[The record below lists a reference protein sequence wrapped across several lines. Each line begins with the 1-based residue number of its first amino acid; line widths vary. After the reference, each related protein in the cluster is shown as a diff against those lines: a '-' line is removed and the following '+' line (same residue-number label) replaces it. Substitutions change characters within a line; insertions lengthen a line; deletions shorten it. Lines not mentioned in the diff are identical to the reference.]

1 MRPPRNP
8 FRLRA
13 AEQIDG
19 PGTFLSLLDPNLIE
33 VLPEEGLWD
42 RRVVVRSS
50 AGGGKTTL
58 LRLFTPESLR
68 LLHTA
73 GGEDALRDA
82 RNALTRRGA
91 LAPQGPQVAGALISL
106 AGKYSPLE
114 QLSSIDEGRRLQ
126 TFLALLNA
134 RVLLAGLRAHLELA
148 GLRYPDDL
156 AQITVRPPD
165 ADAPTTNPDLPADG
179 FQIFRWARALETQ
192 VASVLSSL
200 GDPSEQSLPGDQE
213 LTCLEILGR
222 GIIEVKDAP
231 AHART
236 VVLLDDVHRLSR
248 AQRSFLLDTLLARR
262 APTPVWIA
270 ERYEALTPDELLSLG
285 VRNERDTVIIDI
297 EQYWRGARRHSFQKL
312 ALGAAD
318 RRTLLA
324 PDTQWSSFG
333 SMLQG
338 PDERSYSAI
347 LGDVQRRLVEAADGR
362 REFSA
367 WIESRLEPEAN
378 ARDRAIALR
387 ALEIRIRRELAA
399 TQLSFDV
406 LVRDEE
412 ALNELDSRRA
422 AANIRDAA
430 ELFLCR
436 DYDLPYYYGPE
447 RLALLASANI
457 DQFLALAG
465 DEFEALSSASL
476 LGQRLTLG
484 PGRQEQVLKG
494 AVLKLWREIGI
505 GVEDGARIQTLLDAI
520 GDYAAEKTYQ
530 PTGPYAPGVTGVALR
545 RSEAE
550 ELQQALRDEPGSWR
564 AQLGRLIATLIA
576 HNLVSVQSSEAK
588 NQRWVVYYLNRAL
601 CLRYALPLALG
612 GWQPVAAERLFEWS
626 RGDRVRT
633 QQQLAT
639 A

>member
-19 PGTFLSLLDPNLIE
+19 PWTFLSLLDPSLIE

-42 RRVVVRSS
+42 RRVIVRSS

-68 LLHTA
+68 LLHSA
-73 GGEDALRDA
+73 GGDEALRDA
-82 RNALTRRGA
+82 RSALTRRGA

-114 QLSSIDEGRRLQ
+114 QLTSIDEGRRLH

-148 GLRYPDDL
+148 GLRYPQHLD
-156 AQITVRPPD
+156 QITLQPPD
-165 ADAPTTNPDLPADG
+165 GDVPTTSPELPASG
-179 FQIFRWARALETQ
+179 LEIFNWARSLETG
-192 VASVLSSL
+192 VATVLSSL
-200 GDPSEQSLPGDQE
+200 GDPNEQALPADQE

-222 GIIEVKDAP
+222 GRIEVNGASVR
-231 AHART
+231 ART
-236 VVLLDDVHRLSR
+236 VVLLDDVHRLSL
-248 AQRSFLLDTLLARR
+248 AQRSFLVDTLLARR

-285 VRNERDTVIIDI
+285 VREARDTFIIDI

-324 PDTQWSSFG
+324 PEAQWSSFA

-338 PDERSYSAI
+338 PNEQSYAAI
-347 LGDVQRRLVEAADGR
+347 LGDVERRLVEASQGR
-362 REFSA
+362 SEFAA

-387 ALEIRIRRELAA
+387 ALQIRIYRELAA
-399 TQLSFDV
+399 SQLSFDV
-406 LVRDEE
+406 FVRDEE
-412 ALNELDSRRA
+412 ALNELESKRA
-422 AANIRDAA
+422 AADIRDAA

-436 DYDLPYYYGPE
+436 DYDLPYYFGPE
-447 RLALLASANI
+447 RLTLLASANI
-457 DQFLALAG
+457 DQFLELAG

-476 LGQRLTLG
+476 LGRRPTLG

-494 AVLKLWREIGI
+494 AVGKLWREIAI
-505 GVEDGARIQTLLDAI
+505 GVEGGARVQTLLDGI

-530 PTGPYAPGVTGVALR
+530 PTAPYAPGVTGVALR
-545 RSEAE
+545 RSEADE
-550 ELQQALRDEPGSWR
+550 VQRALCEEPGSWR
-564 AQLGRLIATLIA
+564 AELGRLLAALIA
-576 HNLVSVQSSEAK
+576 HNLVSAQSSEAK
-588 NQRWVVYYLNRAL
+588 SQRWAVYYVNRAL
-601 CLRYALPLALG
+601 CLRYGLPLAYG
-612 GWQPVAAERLFEWS
+612 GWQPVTAERLYEWS
-626 RGDRVRT
+626 RGDRVRS
-633 QQQLAT
+633 QQRLVA
-639 A
+639 